1 MKPTKCSAKEKKMR
15 QEKQKQR
22 REDKAKAKAKTLEIL
37 LSAHAQT
44 SQYGSEGREE
54 YDLQTAL

>member
-1 MKPTKCSAKEKKMR
+1 MR

-22 REDKAKAKAKTLEIL
+22 REDKAKVKAKTLEIL

-44 SQYGSEGREE
+44 SHYGSEGREE